1 MLDDTAPSLTITPTA
16 GTTTTQTKPYIVLD
30 YSAQEATKVTLN
42 TATLDGVTLVETFLL
57 LITRNSTTYLV
68 QISCW

>member
-30 YSAQEATKVTLN
+30 YSSQEATKVTLN
-42 TATLDGVTLVETFLL
+42 TATLDGVDISGDLSTTDS
-57 LITRNSTTYLV
+57 RNSTTYLV
-68 QISCW
+68 QT